1 MMRGFDISNHQG
13 AVNVADLH
21 SDFIIA
27 KATEGLNFVDRYCDN
42 TIQQAKTLN
51 IPWGFY
57 HFARANDPI
66 QEADFF
72 IANCKNYFGEGIP
85 ILDFEVA
92 NSNNWLDLFCSHI
105 YEQMQVYPWVYIN
118 ADFINNRGYGSDWI
132 KKYCGLWLAGYPA
145 NYASW
150 RPDPVCPYAH
160 KGWTLAAWQFTSSFN
175 YNGMALDADYAYL
188 SHAGWDRYA
197 KGDRETSQN
206 TAAPSDN
213 KWILARQVLEGMY
226 GDGIKRR
233 IALDSRYDEV
243 QDCVNALIN
252 GSDVKL
258 ARAVIAG
265 ELGNGDMRTY
275 ILGSRYI
282 NVQKLVNKLM

>member
-21 SDFIIA
+21 TDFIIA

-51 IPWGFY
+51 VPWGFY
-57 HFARANDPI
+57 HFARSNDPI

-85 ILDFEVA
+85 ILDFEML
-92 NSNNWLDLFCSHI
+92 NSNNWLNLFCSHV
-105 YEQMQVYPWVYIN
+105 YEQTQVYPWVYMN
-118 ADFINNRGYGSDWI
+118 ADYINNRGYGSDWV
-132 KKYCGLWLAGYPA
+132 KEHCGLWLAGYPA
-145 NYASW
+145 NYTSW
-150 RPDPVCPYAH
+150 RTDTVCPYAH
-160 KGWTLAAWQFTSSFN
+160 KGWILAAWQFTSSFN
-175 YNGMALDADYAYL
+175 YNGISLDADYAYL
-188 SHAGWDRYA
+188 SREGWERYA
-197 KGDRETSQN
+197 KGDRDASKN
-206 TAAPSDN
+206 AAAPSDN

-233 IALDSRYDEV
+233 IALDSRYNEV
-243 QDCVNALIN
+243 QDCVNTLIN
-252 GSDVKL
+252 GSDVKV

-265 ELGNGDMRTY
+265 ELGNGDMRSY
-275 ILGSRYI
+275 ILGPRYI

>member
-13 AVNVADLH
+13 AVNVANLH

-27 KATEGLNFVDRYCDN
+27 KATEGTNFVDRFCDN

-51 IPWGFY
+51 VPWGFY
-57 HFARANDPI
+57 HFAHSGDPI
-66 QEADFF
+66 QEANFF
-72 IANCKNYFGEGIP
+72 IQNTKNYFGEGIP

-92 NSNNWLDLFCSHI
+92 NSNNWLDLFCSHV
-105 YEQMQVYPWVYIN
+105 YELTQVYPWVYMN
-118 ADFINNRGYGSDWI
+118 ADFINNRGYGSEWL
-132 KKYCGLWLAGYPA
+132 KTHCGLWLAGYPT
-145 NYASW
+145 NYTSW
-150 RPDPVCPYAH
+150 RTDTVCPYAH

-175 YNGMALDADYAYL
+175 YNGMTFDADYAYL
-188 SHAGWDRYA
+188 SRAGWERYA
-197 KGDRETSQN
+197 KGDRDTPQN
-206 TAAPSDN
+206 TAAPQDN

-233 IALDSRYDEV
+233 IALDSRYGEV

-258 ARAVIAG
+258 ARATIAG
-265 ELGNGDMRTY
+265 ELGNGDMRSY

-282 NVQKLVNKLM
+282 NVQRLVNKLM